1 MAAPPAALFLASLQ
15 AFGVA
20 TQADL
25 APLATQLNALA
36 AQVAALPTQAQLNA
50 LAAQVAALPTQAQ
63 LNALAAQV
71 AALPT
76 LAQIQATIAAAL
88 APHNAPAVAA
98 AASAVALDI
107 ADARRR
113 NKRDDRGVAFAVV
126 PRSDGTPPPNWP
138 PGFDR
143 DALVEGP
150 IAAVDG
156 LLGDYGLPNGAPAAL
171 FTRRNALA
179 RHIGTPRA

>member
-25 APLATQLNALA
+25 APLAT
-36 AQVAALPTQAQLNA
+36 
-50 LAAQVAALPTQAQ
+50 Q

-113 NKRDDRGVAFAVV
+113 HKRDDRGVAFAVV